1 MHHPLSTAVLAE
13 ETMGID
19 TGSVLCEC
27 VLCECVSV
35 FVCVIGLDLIPRYFM
50 GEGRDQTALARC
62 MDKTTIYNTYRST
75 NI

>member
-1 MHHPLSTAVLAE
+1 MSTAVSALE

-62 MDKTTIYNTYRST
+62 MDKTTIYIQY
-75 NI
+75 IVLIYI